1 MRLHHPPL
9 TNDNPPTQV
18 NGALTHALTHTHT
31 NRHAPYTYTHEG
43 KSFLCLFLLTCAY
56 SSDSWPVF
64 VVPVPPLQTISEGV
78 CVCGVSCC
86 LSAAFVSGAYVC
98 MYVCLLE
105 LLARECIPFMCCC
118 RSGFYSFRTFV
129 FLAFLPHSSHFFF
142 RFFFRS
148 RSTTFHC
155 CLTDRNSRVLCY
167 VTHTHTPIYKCQ

>member
-1 MRLHHPPL
+1 MYVVLYLSLLSKKTKWNHIYATPPL
-9 TNDNPPTQV
+9 V
-18 NGALTHALTHTHT
+18 ALFKKL
-31 NRHAPYTYTHEG
+31 RLI
-43 KSFLCLFLLTCAY
+43 KCCAY

-105 LLARECIPFMCCC
+105 LLAGECIPFMCCC